1 MRLLRRLLD
10 DLLRLFARVTLHV
23 FFRDVEVK
31 GLENLKQVDG
41 AMLLVANHVNNL
53 IDPFLLLGFVG
64 RRPRFLAKSTLWSH
78 PVVAPLL
85 LLMGALPVYRR
96 QDGARV
102 SRNIQT
108 FARCREILGRGG
120 TVSLFPEG
128 RSHNEPGPQPLK
140 TGAARIALD
149 TAARHPE
156 VRLKIVP
163 VGLIYEDKERFRSRV
178 LLHVGTPIDPAIE
191 VAHHPDPGASA
202 VRQLTR
208 RIAAGLESVTVRF
221 ASWEE
226 ARLVDRAAFLAS
238 EAQVRLS
245 ERLSLWQCLAAA
257 YQRLLVEDEERARR
271 LLARLRAWDAAD
283 EAGAP
288 RRARLRR
295 SVLFFLP
302 GMLGVLLNWLP
313 FKLPGWIATAVT
325 RTPDEPATYKLIAAL
340 VTLPFAWLLEAALVA
355 RFFGPLWGLFMLL
368 LAPLLGYTALLL
380 RDAIGFDETTR
391 PRRDAPPFPA
401 DERRALRDEI
411 RELCLREQVS
421 AEEPREAARSPVH
434 LLRHGSP
441 P

>member
-1 MRLLRRLLD
+1 MRLVRSWLD
-10 DLLRLFARVTLHV
+10 DLLRLFARITLHV

-31 GLENLKQVDG
+31 GLDNLRQVDG

-53 IDPFLLLGFVG
+53 IDPFLLLAFIG

-85 LLMGALPVYRR
+85 VLMGALPVYRR

-102 SRNIQT
+102 SRNTQT
-108 FARCREILGRGG
+108 FARCRTLLGEGG
-120 TVSLFPEG
+120 TVALFPEG

-140 TGAARIALD
+140 TGAARIALE

-156 VRLKIVP
+156 VRLRIVP

-178 LLHVGTPIDPAIE
+178 LLHVGTPIDPAQE
-191 VAHHPDPGASA
+191 MSLSPDHGSSA

-226 ARLVDRAAFLAS
+226 ARLVERAASLAS
-238 EAQVRLS
+238 EPDGRLS
-245 ERLSLWQCLAAA
+245 ERLSMWQCLAAA
-257 YQRLLVEDEERARR
+257 YQRLLTEDQARAQR
-271 LLARLRAWDAAD
+271 LLARLQAWDAAD
-283 EAGAP
+283 AGSAP

-295 SVLFFLP
+295 IAFYALP
-302 GMLGVLLNWLP
+302 GLAGMALNWLP
-313 FKLPGWIATAVT
+313 FTMPGWISKVVT

-340 VTLPFAWLLEAALVA
+340 FTLPAAWALEASAA
-355 RFFGPLWGLFMLL
+355 WHFFGAAGGLGMLV

-380 RDAIGFDETTR
+380 RDALGFSEPKH
-391 PRRDAPPFPA
+391 PRRVAPPFPA

-411 RELCLREQVS
+411 RDLCQRELSL
-421 AEEPREAARSPVH
+421 
-434 LLRHGSP
+434 GSP
-441 P
+441 TGVMS